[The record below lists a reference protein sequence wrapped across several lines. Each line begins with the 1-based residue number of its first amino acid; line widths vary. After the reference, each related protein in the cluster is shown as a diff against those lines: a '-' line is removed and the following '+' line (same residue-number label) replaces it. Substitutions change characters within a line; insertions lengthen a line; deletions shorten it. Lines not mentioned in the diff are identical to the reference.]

1 MGNILLTNNNLTIY
15 DRLIDLFDK
24 YITTNPLL
32 PMYDKRQDIELYP
45 INNTNIDINEDYDY
59 NLDQFQDQIKNI
71 DQQNINQQ
79 NLVRQRS
86 NL

>member
-15 DRLIDLFDK
+15 DKLIDLFDR
-24 YITTNPLL
+24 YVTTNTLL

-59 NLDQFQDQIKNI
+59 NLDQ
-71 DQQNINQQ
+71 Q

-86 NL
+86 SL